1 MGLIQA
7 AKTDVANAA
16 YSYKGLGITASFF
29 SFFQGRTTT
38 FALAFTIVGI
48 IGFFKHYDMTGY
60 ALFAGSILTGVA
72 GHSLKEDYF
81 EMRHRQ
87 LDQQTSVSSTKTE
100 STVSVPPTAAD
111 KVADPIQEDSRS

>member
-7 AKTDVANAA
+7 VKTDITTAV
-16 YSYKGLGITASFF
+16 YSYKGLGTTAAFF

-38 FALAFTIVGI
+38 FAIALTVVGI
-48 IGFFKHYDMTGY
+48 IGFFKQYDMTGY
-60 ALFAGSILTGVA
+60 ALFAGSILGGVA

-100 STVSVPPTAAD
+100 STVSVPPTTAD
-111 KVADPIQEDSRS
+111 KVADPIVEDSLS